1 MKVVTSGTQ
10 LAQRVLV
17 DAGFII
23 ALYDPT
29 DTWHLAAK
37 HFLRS
42 FKGQL
47 LSVEPVLT
55 EACYFLHTPDKAML
69 LDQVAQGWLQL
80 TALDAQA
87 FARMAAL
94 VRRYADHP
102 PDMADVALVWLAE
115 TTGVNSIITVDVN
128 DFSTY
133 RIHGKSKF
141 NLLPWQQAVS

>member
-1 MKVVTSGTQ
+1 MKASIDRVPNV
-10 LAQRVLV
+10 QRVLV

-29 DTWHLAAK
+29 DTWHLAAASY
-37 HFLRS
+37 LRQ
-42 FKGQL
+42 FHGLL
-47 LSVEPVLT
+47 LSVEPVIT
-55 EACYFLHTPDKAML
+55 EACYFLHTADKAML
-69 LDQVAQGWLQL
+69 LDRVAQGWLQL

-94 VRRYADHP
+94 VRKYADHP

-115 TTGVNSIITVDVN
+115 TTGVHSIVTVDIK

-133 RIHGKSKF
+133 RINGKSKF
-141 NLLPWQQAVS
+141 NLIPWQAVS